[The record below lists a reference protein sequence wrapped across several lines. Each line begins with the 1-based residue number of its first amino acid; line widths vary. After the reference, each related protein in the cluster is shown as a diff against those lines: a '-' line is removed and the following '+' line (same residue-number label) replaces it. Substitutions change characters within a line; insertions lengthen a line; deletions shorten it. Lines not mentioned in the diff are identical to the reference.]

1 MVLVIDEHI
10 DIITLND
17 VSKYNIDRLQ
27 ISDDVWKFIVIRYY
41 VCYVCYFGAVRV
53 RYALSRF

>member
-1 MVLVIDEHI
+1 MVLVIGEHI

-27 ISDDVWKFIVIRYY
+27 ISVDVWKFIVIQYCVWYAYY
-41 VCYVCYFGAVRV
+41 YGAIKVRF
-53 RYALSRF
+53 ALSRF

>member
-1 MVLVIDEHI
+1 MLLVIDEHI

-27 ISDDVWKFIVIRYY
+27 ISDDVWKFIVIQYCVWYACYY
-41 VCYVCYFGAVRV
+41 GAIRL